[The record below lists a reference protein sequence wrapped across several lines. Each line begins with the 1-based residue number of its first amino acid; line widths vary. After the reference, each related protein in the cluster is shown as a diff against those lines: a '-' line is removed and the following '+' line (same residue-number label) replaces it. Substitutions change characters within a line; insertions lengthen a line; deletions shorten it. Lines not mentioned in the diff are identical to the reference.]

1 MEVYLSHMVM
11 FRVIEKLGLNTMIG
25 NGWLQYGVTVVTTI
39 CGAVVFSVV
48 VKKGIEAVE
57 KYVPLRTAISTE

>member
-25 NGWLQYGVTVVTTI
+25 NGWLQYGVTVVATI
-39 CGAVVFSVV
+39 CGAVVFSVA

-57 KYVPLRTAISTE
+57 KYVSLRTAISTE